1 MARYRA
7 PAAWLASDVHAVVRA
22 DLAPSPA
29 RWVADP
35 ALLLSV
41 TAVRAGVYHEVFLVP
56 ARGERDLGRLASLG
70 EPVGIVRFV
79 HAAVDIRLREQQGQA
94 AVADRFLGDDA
105 FADVGPLR
113 DVVHHLE
120 E

>member
-56 ARGERDLGRLASLG
+56 DL
-70 EPVGIVRFV
+70 EGIRRI
-79 HAAVDIRLREQQGQA
+79 HGAGTAG
-94 AVADRFLGDDA
+94 
-105 FADVGPLR
+105 
-113 DVVHHLE
+113 
-120 E
+120 